1 MTTQPGPPLREGS
14 GILLVDWRGRIL
26 LQQRDDHVPPEGYGR
41 WAIPGGG
48 REGDEEPLATA
59 LREFEEET
67 GIRLQQ
73 LRHYASF
80 GPIAGLRLRA
90 LHLFSAND
98 AVDED
103 AIEVNEGID
112 FRFWS
117 PAEIATLRMNPV
129 TRRLVD
135 DFLASGHYRD
145 AATGQSSVAVIEI
158 DRWGRFLLQRTG
170 RRQAASGPSAEWD
183 LPGGA
188 VGPGEP
194 PDAAALR
201 EFEAQTGYGLESLR
215 HYRSFAGSEV
225 EAGPAVLRLHVYYA
239 DADLEAGTVDAPGEA
254 PHAYFATGDLGALN
268 LAPAARAVLEK
279 FAESPAYRALFH

>member
-1 MTTQPGPPLREGS
+1 MTIEPGPPLREGS

-26 LQQRDDHVPPEGYGR
+26 LQQRDDHIPPEGYGR

-67 GIRLQQ
+67 GIRLKQ

-80 GPIAGLRLRA
+80 GPMAGLRLRA
-90 LHLFSAND
+90 LHLFSANE

-103 AIEVNEGID
+103 AIEVNEGLD

-117 PAEIATLRMNPV
+117 PPEIATLRMNPV
-129 TRRLVD
+129 TRQLVD
-135 DFLASGHYRD
+135 SFLASSHYRD
-145 AATGQSSVAVIEI
+145 TVAGQSWVVVVEI
-158 DRWGRFLLQRTG
+158 DRWGRFLLQRG
-170 RRQAASGPSAEWD
+170 SRRQAASGPSAAWD

-201 EFEAQTGYGLESLR
+201 EFEAQTGYGLESLS

-225 EAGPAVLRLHVYYA
+225 EAGPAVSRLHVYYA
-239 DADLEAGTVDAPGEA
+239 DADLEAATRDAPGGA
-254 PHAYFATGDLGALN
+254 PHVYFAPGELSALD
-268 LAPAARAVLEK
+268 LAPAARAILEK